1 MNILDPNVI
10 LVIMIVSF
18 LIGLITNLVS
28 RNVGY
33 IVSIVG
39 TLPLIIF
46 LIGSF
51 ISGTKIEDVSEIG
64 DWVIVYIT
72 GLVPLVLSY
81 AAAIAGAGLVTGG
94 RRARRN

>member
-1 MNILDPNVI
+1 MLESNII
-10 LVIMIVSF
+10 IGMMIVSF

-28 RNVGY
+28 RNVRY
-33 IVSIVG
+33 VVSIVG

-46 LIGSF
+46 LISSF
-51 ISGTKIEDVSEIG
+51 ISGTKIEDISEIG
-64 DWVIVYIT
+64 DWVTVIIT

-81 AAAIAGAGLVTGG
+81 AAAAAGAGLVTGG